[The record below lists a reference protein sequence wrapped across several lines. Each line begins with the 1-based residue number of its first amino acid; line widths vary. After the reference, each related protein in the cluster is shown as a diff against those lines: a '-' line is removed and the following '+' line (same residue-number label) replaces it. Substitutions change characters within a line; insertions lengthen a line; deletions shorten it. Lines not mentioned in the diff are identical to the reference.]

1 MENHLIKYISNLSH
15 YKRYSSLIRDEYLS
29 DIPKFIYDNLKTYFN
44 ETEKQDVDWTEFK
57 SFVLMNHPNLSDSK
71 VKSFVGY
78 VNQLIESGNEVENFV
93 IKNLSTRHYA
103 DKIADKAFSVSN
115 GTAEMSEI
123 GDLLRQY
130 NLEVKTTEYD
140 LDSLNLNENQMLHDL
155 ETLRDTI
162 KYSWSIPELEKMLGP
177 ISKGDFIILGA
188 RPDGGKTTLL
198 SQAAVHWCT
207 QLEDDECVLWCNNE
221 EEGPRIRL
229 RQIQAGLSWTREE
242 IMLDVKKSIET
253 FTEKFGQD
261 KIKMLNRSIMT
272 VHHVEEA
279 IEMCNP
285 KIIIID
291 QIWKLGGFESTS
303 YNSIDRYAKLAQYVR
318 DLAKKYGPII
328 GTSQLDQSAENT
340 KYPSMGALYNSKT
353 AVQGEADAILTIGRT
368 EQDGPDIRFLHTPK
382 NKLAY
387 ADNEWR
393 NVGASVRIDKA
404 KAQIIS
410 MRGEV

>member
-1 MENHLIKYISNLSH
+1 MENHLIKYISNLSN

-44 ETEKQDVDWTEFK
+44 ETEKQDVDWDEFK
-57 SFVLMNHPNLSDSK
+57 GFVLMNHPNLNDSK
-71 VKSFVGY
+71 VKSFVAY
-78 VNQLIESGNEVENFV
+78 VNKLVENDDEVENFV

-103 DKIADKAFSVSN
+103 DKIADKAFSVST
-115 GTAEMSEI
+115 GDAEMSEI

-130 NLEVKTTEYD
+130 NLEVKTTQSD

-155 ETLRDTI
+155 EELRNTK
-162 KYSWSIPELEKMLGP
+162 KYSWSIPELELMMGP
-177 ISKGDFIILGA
+177 ISKGDFIILA
-188 RPDGGKTTLL
+188 SRPDGGKTTLL

-221 EEGPRIRL
+221 EDGKKVRVRH
-229 RQIQAGLSWTREE
+229 IQAGLSWTREE
-242 IMLDVKKSIET
+242 IMLDVKKSIAT
-253 FTEKFGQD
+253 FNEKFGKD
-261 KIKMLNRSIMT
+261 KIKMLDRSIMT
-272 VHHVEEA
+272 VHHIEEA

-291 QIWKLGGFESTS
+291 QIWKVGGFENAS
-303 YNSIDRYAKLAQYVR
+303 YNNIDRYAKLAQYVR

-328 GTSQLDQSAENT
+328 GASQLDASADDT
-340 KYPSMGALYNSKT
+340 KYPTMGALYNSKT
-353 AVQGEADAILTIGRT
+353 AVQGEADAILTIGQT
-368 EQDGPDIRFLHTPK
+368 KQDGPDIRFLSAPK

-410 MRGEV
+410 MRGE